1 MIGINYGE
9 RTLSNKRGWAMR
21 LWERVSGRLCL
32 GFGLSLFTSRP
43 RDVRRLAG
51 PVEDANGFKTVIRL
65 CEVDV
70 FEKVGSSGSRL
81 GTDVSDLGEVG
92 RRGRRLQ
99 GRLERFAIGKDNW

>member
-1 MIGINYGE
+1 MIGINCRE
-9 RTLSNKRGWAMR
+9 RTLSSKRGWAMR

-43 RDVRRLAG
+43 RDVGRLAG
-51 PVEDANGFKTVIRL
+51 PIVDANGFKAVIRL